1 MQTKTARP
9 MSPARLHQTEIF
21 SMPGTAAP
29 GRRRTPVPASAHH
42 TRSAADP
49 DLDTTLHTAG
59 SPSGVAAAAAAAA
72 VTVAVSAADTSRD
85 RALRLAWRAWLLVAA
100 LAAAYLLPGIVGHD
114 PWKQD
119 ETYTFGIIQ
128 HMLETGDFVVP
139 TNAGQPFMEKPP
151 LYAAVATSLAW
162 LLQRVMPLH
171 DAARLASA
179 LFAALAFGFIA
190 RAARSASRAER
201 WLDLRVLGPVVLS
214 AGTLVVVKH
223 VHDMMTDV
231 ALFAGTAM
239 GFCGLLELV
248 MQHVARGRQ
257 LQHGLPVRPSGP
269 WAAPLFGAGV
279 GIALMSKGL
288 FVPLVFAA
296 TLVAAMALY
305 PACRTRAFARSLGLA
320 ALVFAP
326 FALIWP
332 IALFLRSETLFMTWF
347 WDNNVGRFFG
357 FSVPELGAEND
368 KPFFILRAFV
378 LLGFPVAP
386 LAITALARG
395 AWREWR
401 TPRIALPVLF
411 AGIGLAVLQVS
422 ATSRQLYILPFF
434 APLALVAAQAIER
447 LPRAL
452 HLAWDYLSRALFGTV
467 VMLAWAIW
475 AVMADPNASR
485 AGVAVLGRWLP
496 LDWTMPLV
504 PGFVIGALA
513 LTVGWLWL
521 LPKLRTT
528 GPWRG
533 ALSWGA
539 GALVAW
545 GLVYT
550 LLLPWLDV
558 AKSYRSVFED
568 LNAHLALEWNDGDC
582 MASLHGLGESEAP
595 MLYYFSGIRHTP
607 IDDATTTRCT
617 WMIVQGVRAVDPAPG
632 SEWKLFWTGARPGD
646 NEELLRVY
654 VRTPD
659 QHALQ

>member
-1 MQTKTARP
+1 
-9 MSPARLHQTEIF
+9 
-21 SMPGTAAP
+21 MPGTAAP
-29 GRRRTPVPASAHH
+29 SRRRTSVPAPAPHARSSAD
-42 TRSAADP
+42 AE
-49 DLDTTLHTAG
+49 L
-59 SPSGVAAAAAAAA
+59 AAAPREAGASVMSGGAATTASRGR
-72 VTVAVSAADTSRD
+72 VA
-85 RALRLAWRAWLLVAA
+85 LLGWRAWLLVAV
-100 LAAAYLLPGIVGHD
+100 LFCAYALPGVLGHD

-151 LYAAVATSLAW
+151 LYAWVATSLAW

-179 LFAALAFGFIA
+179 LFAMLAFGFVA
-190 RAARSASRAER
+190 RAARAASRADS
-201 WLDLRVLGPVVLS
+201 WFDLRVIGPVVLS
-214 AGTLVVVKH
+214 ASTLVVIKH

-248 MQHVARGRQ
+248 MHHVARARQ
-257 LQHGLPVRPSGP
+257 LRHGLPVRPSNR

-279 GIALMSKGL
+279 GIALMAKGL

-296 TLVAAMALY
+296 TLTAVPVLY
-305 PACRTRAFARSLGLA
+305 PACRTRAFARALGVA

-332 IALFLRSETLFMTWF
+332 TALFMRSETLFLAWF

-378 LLGFPVAP
+378 GVGFPVAP
-386 LAITALARG
+386 LAIVALALG
-395 AWREWR
+395 AWRDWR

-434 APLALVAAQAIER
+434 APLALVAAQAIDR
-447 LPRAL
+447 LPHGL
-452 HLAWDYLSRALFGTV
+452 HRAWDYLSRALFGAV
-467 VMLAWAIW
+467 VVLAWAIW
-475 AVMADPNASR
+475 SVMADPTMSR
-485 AGVAVLGRWLP
+485 AHLAPLGRWLP
-496 LDWTMPLV
+496 LDWTMPIEPGLV
-504 PGFVIGALA
+504 LGALA
-513 LTVGWLWL
+513 LTLGWLWL

-528 GPWRG
+528 GRWRG

-558 AKSYRSVFED
+558 AKSYRSVFDD

-595 MLYYFSGIRHTP
+595 MLYYFSGIQHLP
-607 IDDATTTRCT
+607 IDDAKSTRCT

-632 SEWKLFWTGARPGD
+632 NEWKLFWSGARPGD
-646 NEELLRVY
+646 NDELLRVY
-654 VRTPD
+654 VRTPE
-659 QHALQ
+659 QHAP

>member
-1 MQTKTARP
+1 
-9 MSPARLHQTEIF
+9 
-21 SMPGTAAP
+21 MPGTAAS
-29 GRRRTPVPASAHH
+29 GRRRTPVPTSSAH
-42 TRSAADP
+42 TRSTADTDVIATLDAAGTP
-49 DLDTTLHTAG
+49 
-59 SPSGVAAAAAAAA
+59 VAASTAAI
-72 VTVAVSAADTSRD
+72 SPPRERS
-85 RALRLAWRAWLLVAA
+85 LPLGWRAWLFVAA
-100 LAAAYLLPGIVGHD
+100 LVCAYTLPGVLGHD

-139 TNAGQPFMEKPP
+139 TNAGLPFMEKPP
-151 LYAAVATSLAW
+151 LYAWVATSLAW

-190 RAARSASRAER
+190 RAARVASRSDT

-214 AGTLVVVKH
+214 ASTLVVIKH

-248 MQHVARGRQ
+248 MQHVARAQQMR
-257 LQHGLPVRPSGP
+257 HGLPPHPAGR

-279 GIALMSKGL
+279 GIALMAKGL

-296 TLVAAMALY
+296 TLVCTLALY
-305 PACRTRAFARSLGLA
+305 PACRTRAFARALGVS

-332 IALFLRSETLFMTWF
+332 AALFLRSETLFMTWF

-368 KPFFILRAFV
+368 KPFFILRAF
-378 LLGFPVAP
+378 LLVGFPVAP
-386 LAITALARG
+386 LAIVALARG
-395 AWREWR
+395 AWRDWR
-401 TPRIALPVLF
+401 APRIELPVLF
-411 AGIGLAVLQVS
+411 AGIGLVVLQVS

-434 APLALVAAQAIER
+434 APLALVAAQAIDR
-447 LPRAL
+447 LPRRV
-452 HLAWDYLSRALFGTV
+452 HLAWDYLSRILFGTV
-467 VMLAWAIW
+467 VALAWAIW
-475 AVMADPNASR
+475 AVMADPAASR
-485 AGVAVLGRWLP
+485 ADLALLGRWLP
-496 LDWTMPLV
+496 LDWTMPIQPALV
-504 PGFVIGALA
+504 TGALA
-513 LTVGWLWL
+513 LTLGWLTL

-528 GPWRG
+528 GLWRG

-545 GLVYT
+545 GLIYT

-558 AKSYRSVFED
+558 AKSYRSVFDD

-595 MLYYFSGIRHTP
+595 MLYYFSGIQHTP
-607 IDDATTTRCT
+607 IDDAKTTRCT

-654 VRTPD
+654 VRTPE
-659 QHALQ
+659 QHRQ

>member
-1 MQTKTARP
+1 
-9 MSPARLHQTEIF
+9 MSPDQLDPTEIF

-29 GRRRTPVPASAHH
+29 GRRRRTSVPASATHA
-42 TRSAADP
+42 RSAADP
-49 DLDTTLHTAG
+49 DLSATLHAAGTPAVAGTAATD
-59 SPSGVAAAAAAAA
+59 AAG
-72 VTVAVSAADTSRD
+72 D
-85 RALRLAWRAWLLVAA
+85 RIVRLGWRVWLLVAA
-100 LAAAYLLPGIVGHD
+100 LVCAYTLPGVLGHD

-151 LYAAVATSLAW
+151 LYAWVATSLAW

-190 RAARSASRAER
+190 RAARSASRADS
-201 WLDLRVLGPVVLS
+201 WLDLRVIGPVVLS
-214 AGTLVVVKH
+214 ASTLVVVKH

-248 MQHVARGRQ
+248 MQHVARARRMR
-257 LQHGLPVRPSGP
+257 HGLPVRPSGR
-269 WAAPLFGAGV
+269 WAAPIFGAGV
-279 GIALMSKGL
+279 GIALMAKGL

-296 TLVAAMALY
+296 TLTGALVLY
-305 PACRTRAFARSLGLA
+305 PACRTRAFARSLGVA

-332 IALFLRSETLFMTWF
+332 TALFLRSETLFMTWF

-368 KPFFILRAFV
+368 KPFFILRAFL

-386 LAITALARG
+386 LAIVALARG

-434 APLALVAAQAIER
+434 APLALVAALAIER
-447 LPRAL
+447 LPRGL
-452 HLAWDYLSRALFGTV
+452 HLAWDYLSRLLFGTV
-467 VMLAWAIW
+467 VALAWGIW
-475 AVMADPNASR
+475 AVMADPGASR
-485 AGVAVLGRWLP
+485 AGLAPLGRWLP
-496 LDWTMPLV
+496 LDWTMPIV
-504 PGFVIGALA
+504 PGLVIGALV
-513 LTVGWLWL
+513 LTAGWLWL

-528 GPWRG
+528 GLWRG

-539 GALVAW
+539 GAVVAW

-558 AKSYRSVFED
+558 AKSYRSVFDD
-568 LNAHLALEWNDGDC
+568 LNAHIALEWSDGDC

-595 MLYYFSGIRHTP
+595 MLYYFSGIQHTP
-607 IDDATTTRCT
+607 IDDAKATRCT

-632 SEWKLFWTGARPGD
+632 SDWKLFWTGARPGD
-646 NEELLRVY
+646 DEELLRVY
-654 VRTPD
+654 VRTPEEHET
-659 QHALQ
+659 Q

>member
-1 MQTKTARP
+1 
-9 MSPARLHQTEIF
+9 
-21 SMPGTAAP
+21 MPGTAAP
-29 GRRRTPVPASAHH
+29 GRRRTPVPASAAH
-42 TRSAADP
+42 TRSTADTDAIATLDAAGTP
-49 DLDTTLHTAG
+49 
-59 SPSGVAAAAAAAA
+59 VAASTAAI
-72 VTVAVSAADTSRD
+72 SPPRERS
-85 RALRLAWRAWLLVAA
+85 LPLGWRAWLFVAA
-100 LAAAYLLPGIVGHD
+100 LVCAYTLPGVLGHD

-139 TNAGQPFMEKPP
+139 TNAGLPFMEKPP
-151 LYAAVATSLAW
+151 LYAWVATSLAW

-190 RAARSASRAER
+190 RAARVTSRSDT
-201 WLDLRVLGPVVLS
+201 WFDLRVLGPVVLS
-214 AGTLVVVKH
+214 ASTLVVIKH

-248 MQHVARGRQ
+248 MQHVARAQQMR
-257 LQHGLPVRPSGP
+257 HGLPPHPAGR

-279 GIALMSKGL
+279 GIALMAKGL

-296 TLVAAMALY
+296 TLVCTLALY
-305 PACRTRAFARSLGLA
+305 PACRTRAFARALGVA

-332 IALFLRSETLFMTWF
+332 TALFLRSETLFMTWF

-368 KPFFILRAFV
+368 KPFFILRAF
-378 LLGFPVAP
+378 LLVGFPVAP
-386 LAITALARG
+386 LAIVALARG
-395 AWREWR
+395 AWRDWR
-401 TPRIALPVLF
+401 APRIALPVLF
-411 AGIGLAVLQVS
+411 AGIGLVVLQVS

-434 APLALVAAQAIER
+434 APLALVAAQAIDR
-447 LPRAL
+447 LPRRA
-452 HLAWDYLSRALFGTV
+452 HLAWDYLSRILFGTV
-467 VMLAWAIW
+467 VALAWAIW
-475 AVMADPNASR
+475 AVMADSAASR
-485 AGVAVLGRWLP
+485 ADLALLGRWLP
-496 LDWTMPLV
+496 LDWTMPIQPALV
-504 PGFVIGALA
+504 TGALA
-513 LTVGWLWL
+513 LTVGWLTL

-528 GPWRG
+528 GLWRG

-558 AKSYRSVFED
+558 AKSYRSVFDD

-582 MASLHGLGESEAP
+582 MASLHGLGESEAT
-595 MLYYFSGIRHTP
+595 MLYYFSGIQHTP
-607 IDDATTTRCT
+607 IDDAKTTRCT

-632 SEWKLFWTGARPGD
+632 NEWKLFWAGARPGD

-654 VRTPD
+654 VRTPE
-659 QHALQ
+659 QHPQ

>member
-1 MQTKTARP
+1 
-9 MSPARLHQTEIF
+9 MSPGRLDPTEIF
-21 SMPGTAAP
+21 SMPGSAAP
-29 GRRRTPVPASAHH
+29 GRRRTSVPASAHH
-42 TRSAADP
+42 ARSAADP
-49 DLDTTLHTAG
+49 DFSATLDAAGTPTAAG
-59 SPSGVAAAAAAAA
+59 GAAAPHAARER
-72 VTVAVSAADTSRD
+72 VARIG
-85 RALRLAWRAWLLVAA
+85 WQAWLLVAA
-100 LAAAYLLPGIVGHD
+100 LVCAYTLPGVLGHD

-139 TNAGQPFMEKPP
+139 TNAGLPFMEKPP
-151 LYAAVATSLAW
+151 LYAWVATSLAW

-179 LFAALAFGFIA
+179 LFAALGFGFIA
-190 RAARSASRAER
+190 RAARSANRADS
-201 WLDLRVLGPVVLS
+201 WFDLRVIGPVVLS
-214 AGTLVVVKH
+214 AGTLVVIKH

-248 MQHVARGRQ
+248 MQHVARAQQMR
-257 LQHGLPVRPSGP
+257 HGLPVRSAGR
-269 WAAPLFGAGV
+269 WAAPIFGAGV
-279 GIALMSKGL
+279 GIALMAKGL

-296 TLVAAMALY
+296 TLTGVLVLY
-305 PACRTRAFARSLGLA
+305 PACRTRAFARSLGVA
-320 ALVFAP
+320 ALVCAP

-332 IALFLRSETLFMTWF
+332 TALFLRSETLFMTWF

-357 FSVPELGAEND
+357 FSVPQLGAEND
-368 KPFFILRAFV
+368 KPFFIVRAF
-378 LLGFPVAP
+378 LLVGFPVAP
-386 LAITALARG
+386 LAIVALARG
-395 AWREWR
+395 AWRDWR

-411 AGIGLAVLQVS
+411 TGIGLAVLQVS

-434 APLALVAAQAIER
+434 APLALLAAQAIER
-447 LPRAL
+447 LPRGL
-452 HLAWDYLSRALFGTV
+452 HLAWDYLSRLLFGTV
-467 VMLAWAIW
+467 VALAWVIW
-475 AVMADPNASR
+475 AVMADPGASH
-485 AGVAVLGRWLP
+485 ADLALLGRWLP
-496 LDWTMPLV
+496 LDWTMPIV
-504 PGFVIGALA
+504 PGFVIGALV

-528 GPWRG
+528 GRWRG

-595 MLYYFSGIRHTP
+595 MLYYFSGIQHTP
-607 IDDATTTRCT
+607 INDAKATRCT

-654 VRTPD
+654 VRTPEER
-659 QHALQ
+659 ATP

>member
-1 MQTKTARP
+1 
-9 MSPARLHQTEIF
+9 
-21 SMPGTAAP
+21 MPGTAAP
-29 GRRRTPVPASAHH
+29 SRRRTSVPAPAPHARSSAD
-42 TRSAADP
+42 AE
-49 DLDTTLHTAG
+49 L
-59 SPSGVAAAAAAAA
+59 AAAPREAGASVMSGGAATTASRGR
-72 VTVAVSAADTSRD
+72 VA
-85 RALRLAWRAWLLVAA
+85 LLGWRAWLLVAV
-100 LAAAYLLPGIVGHD
+100 LFCAYALPGVLGHD

-151 LYAAVATSLAW
+151 LYAWVATSLAW

-179 LFAALAFGFIA
+179 LFAMLAFGFVA
-190 RAARSASRAER
+190 RAARAASRADS
-201 WLDLRVLGPVVLS
+201 WFDLRVIGPVVLS
-214 AGTLVVVKH
+214 ASTLVVIKH

-248 MQHVARGRQ
+248 MHHVARARQ
-257 LQHGLPVRPSGP
+257 LRHGLPVRPSNR

-279 GIALMSKGL
+279 GIALMAKGL

-296 TLVAAMALY
+296 TLTAVPVLY
-305 PACRTRAFARSLGLA
+305 PACRTRAFARALGVA

-332 IALFLRSETLFMTWF
+332 TALFMRSETLFLAWF

-378 LLGFPVAP
+378 GVGFPVAP
-386 LAITALARG
+386 LAIVALARG
-395 AWREWR
+395 AWRDWR

-434 APLALVAAQAIER
+434 APLALVAAQAIDR
-447 LPRAL
+447 LPHGL
-452 HLAWDYLSRALFGTV
+452 HRAWDYLSRALFGAV
-467 VMLAWAIW
+467 VVLAWAIW
-475 AVMADPNASR
+475 SVMADPTMSR
-485 AGVAVLGRWLP
+485 AHLAPLGRWLP
-496 LDWTMPLV
+496 LDWTMPIEPGLV
-504 PGFVIGALA
+504 LGALA
-513 LTVGWLWL
+513 LTLGWLWL

-528 GPWRG
+528 GRWRG

-558 AKSYRSVFED
+558 AKSYRSVFDD

-595 MLYYFSGIRHTP
+595 MLYYFSGIQHLP
-607 IDDATTTRCT
+607 IDDAKSTRCT

-632 SEWKLFWTGARPGD
+632 NEWKLFWSGARPGD
-646 NEELLRVY
+646 NDELLRVY
-654 VRTPD
+654 VRTPE
-659 QHALQ
+659 QHAP

>member
-1 MQTKTARP
+1 
-9 MSPARLHQTEIF
+9 MSPDRLDPTEIF

-29 GRRRTPVPASAHH
+29 GRRRTSSVPASATHA
-42 TRSAADP
+42 RSAADP
-49 DLDTTLHTAG
+49 APNATLNAAGTPAVAGATATNG
-59 SPSGVAAAAAAAA
+59 AG
-72 VTVAVSAADTSRD
+72 D
-85 RALRLAWRAWLLVAA
+85 RVLRLGWRVWLLVAA
-100 LAAAYLLPGIVGHD
+100 LVCAYTLPGVLGHD

-139 TNAGQPFMEKPP
+139 TNAGLPFMEKPP
-151 LYAAVATSLAW
+151 LYAWVATSLAW

-190 RAARSASRAER
+190 RAARSASRAQG
-201 WLDLRVLGPVVLS
+201 WLELRVIGPVVLS
-214 AGTLVVVKH
+214 AGTLVVIKH

-239 GFCGLLELV
+239 AFCGLLELV
-248 MQHVARGRQ
+248 MQHVARAQQMR
-257 LQHGLPVRPSGP
+257 HALPMQPSGR
-269 WAAPLFGAGV
+269 WAAPMFGAGV
-279 GIALMSKGL
+279 GIALMAKGL

-296 TLVAAMALY
+296 TLMGALVLY
-305 PACRTRAFARSLGLA
+305 PACRTRAFARSLGIA

-368 KPFFILRAFV
+368 KPFFILRAF
-378 LLGFPVAP
+378 LLVGFPVAP
-386 LAITALARG
+386 LAIVALARG
-395 AWREWR
+395 AWRDWHA
-401 TPRIALPVLF
+401 PRVALPVLF

-434 APLALVAAQAIER
+434 APLALIAAQAIER
-447 LPRAL
+447 LPRGL
-452 HLAWDYLSRALFGTV
+452 HLAWDYLSRLLFGSAV
-467 VMLAWAIW
+467 ALAWVIW
-475 AVMADPNASR
+475 AVMADPRASR
-485 AGVAVLGRWLP
+485 ASLAPLGRWLP
-496 LDWTMPLV
+496 LDWTMPIV
-504 PGFVIGALA
+504 PGFVIGALV
-513 LTVGWLWL
+513 LTVGWLSL

-558 AKSYRSVFED
+558 AKSYRSVFDD
-568 LNAHLALEWNDGDC
+568 LDAHLALEWRDDDC

-595 MLYYFSGIRHTP
+595 MLYYFSGIQHTP
-607 IDDATTTRCT
+607 IDDAKTTRCT

-632 SEWKLFWTGARPGD
+632 SEWKLFWSGARPGD
-646 NEELLRVY
+646 NAELLRVY
-654 VRTPD
+654 VRTPEAHD
-659 QHALQ
+659 TP

>member
-1 MQTKTARP
+1 
-9 MSPARLHQTEIF
+9 
-21 SMPGTAAP
+21 MPGTAAP
-29 GRRRTPVPASAHH
+29 SRRRTSVPAPAPHARSSAD
-42 TRSAADP
+42 AE
-49 DLDTTLHTAG
+49 L
-59 SPSGVAAAAAAAA
+59 AAATREAGPTAMSGGAATATTASRGR
-72 VTVAVSAADTSRD
+72 VA
-85 RALRLAWRAWLLVAA
+85 LLGWRAWLLVAA
-100 LAAAYLLPGIVGHD
+100 LFCAYALPGVLGHD

-151 LYAAVATSLAW
+151 LYAWVATSLAW

-179 LFAALAFGFIA
+179 LFAMLAFGFVA
-190 RAARSASRAER
+190 RAARAASRADS
-201 WLDLRVLGPVVLS
+201 WFDLRVIGPVVLS
-214 AGTLVVVKH
+214 ASTLVVIKH

-248 MQHVARGRQ
+248 MHHVARARQ
-257 LQHGLPVRPSGP
+257 LRHGLPVRPSNR

-279 GIALMSKGL
+279 GIALMAKGL

-296 TLVAAMALY
+296 TLTAVPVLY
-305 PACRTRAFARSLGLA
+305 PACRTRAFARALGVA

-332 IALFLRSETLFMTWF
+332 TALFMRSETLFLAWF

-378 LLGFPVAP
+378 GVGFPVAP
-386 LAITALARG
+386 LAIVALARG
-395 AWREWR
+395 AWRDWR

-434 APLALVAAQAIER
+434 APLALVAAQAIDR
-447 LPRAL
+447 LPHGL
-452 HLAWDYLSRALFGTV
+452 HRAWDYLSRALFGAV
-467 VMLAWAIW
+467 VVLAWAIW
-475 AVMADPNASR
+475 SVMADPTMSR
-485 AGVAVLGRWLP
+485 AHLAPLGRWLP
-496 LDWTMPLV
+496 LDWTMPIEPGLV
-504 PGFVIGALA
+504 LGALA
-513 LTVGWLWL
+513 LTLGWLWL

-528 GPWRG
+528 GRWRG

-558 AKSYRSVFED
+558 AKSYRSVFDD

-595 MLYYFSGIRHTP
+595 MLYYFSGIQHLP
-607 IDDATTTRCT
+607 IDDAKSTRCT

-632 SEWKLFWTGARPGD
+632 NEWKLFWSGARPGD
-646 NEELLRVY
+646 NDELLRVY
-654 VRTPD
+654 VRTPE
-659 QHALQ
+659 QHAP

>member
-1 MQTKTARP
+1 
-9 MSPARLHQTEIF
+9 
-21 SMPGTAAP
+21 MPGTAAP
-29 GRRRTPVPASAHH
+29 GRRRTPVPASAAH
-42 TRSAADP
+42 TRSTADTDAIATLDAAGTP
-49 DLDTTLHTAG
+49 
-59 SPSGVAAAAAAAA
+59 VAASTAAI
-72 VTVAVSAADTSRD
+72 SPPRERS
-85 RALRLAWRAWLLVAA
+85 LPLGWRAWLFVAA
-100 LAAAYLLPGIVGHD
+100 LVCAYTLPGVLGHD

-139 TNAGQPFMEKPP
+139 TNAGLPFMEKPP
-151 LYAAVATSLAW
+151 LYAWVATSLAW

-190 RAARSASRAER
+190 RAARVASRSDT
-201 WLDLRVLGPVVLS
+201 WFDLRVLGPVVLS
-214 AGTLVVVKH
+214 ASTLVVIKH

-248 MQHVARGRQ
+248 MQHVARAQQMR
-257 LQHGLPVRPSGP
+257 HGLPPHPAGRWP
-269 WAAPLFGAGV
+269 APIFGAGV
-279 GIALMSKGL
+279 GIALMAKGL

-296 TLVAAMALY
+296 TLVCTLALY
-305 PACRTRAFARSLGLA
+305 PACRTRAFARALGVA

-332 IALFLRSETLFMTWF
+332 TALFLRSETLFMTWF

-368 KPFFILRAFV
+368 KPFFILRAF
-378 LLGFPVAP
+378 LLVGFPVAP
-386 LAITALARG
+386 LAIVALARG
-395 AWREWR
+395 AWRDWR
-401 TPRIALPVLF
+401 APRIALPVLF
-411 AGIGLAVLQVS
+411 AGIGLVVLQVS

-434 APLALVAAQAIER
+434 APLALVAAQAIDR
-447 LPRAL
+447 LPRPL
-452 HLAWDYLSRALFGTV
+452 HLAWDYLSRILFGTV
-467 VMLAWAIW
+467 VVLAWAIW
-475 AVMADPNASR
+475 AVMADPAASR
-485 AGVAVLGRWLP
+485 ADLALLGRWLP
-496 LDWTMPLV
+496 LDWTMPIQPALV
-504 PGFVIGALA
+504 TGALA
-513 LTVGWLWL
+513 LTVGWLTL

-528 GPWRG
+528 GRWRG

-545 GLVYT
+545 GLIYT

-558 AKSYRSVFED
+558 AKSYRSVFDD

-595 MLYYFSGIRHTP
+595 MLYYFSGIQHTP
-607 IDDATTTRCT
+607 IDDAKTTRCT

-632 SEWKLFWTGARPGD
+632 SEWKLFWAGARPGD

-654 VRTPD
+654 VRTPE
-659 QHALQ
+659 QHPQ

>member
-1 MQTKTARP
+1 
-9 MSPARLHQTEIF
+9 
-21 SMPGTAAP
+21 MPGTAAP
-29 GRRRTPVPASAHH
+29 GRRRTPVPASAAH
-42 TRSAADP
+42 TRSTADTDAVATLDAAGTP
-49 DLDTTLHTAG
+49 
-59 SPSGVAAAAAAAA
+59 VAASTAAICPPRER
-72 VTVAVSAADTSRD
+72 S
-85 RALRLAWRAWLLVAA
+85 LPLGWRAWLFVAA
-100 LAAAYLLPGIVGHD
+100 LVCAYTLPGVLGHD

-128 HMLETGDFVVP
+128 HMLETGDCVVP
-139 TNAGQPFMEKPP
+139 TNAGLPFMEKPP
-151 LYAAVATSLAW
+151 LYAWVATSLAW

-190 RAARSASRAER
+190 RAARVASRSDT
-201 WLDLRVLGPVVLS
+201 WFDLRVLGPVVLS
-214 AGTLVVVKH
+214 ASTLVVIKH

-248 MQHVARGRQ
+248 MQHVARAQQMR
-257 LQHGLPVRPSGP
+257 HGLPPHPAGR
-269 WAAPLFGAGV
+269 WAAPIFGAGV
-279 GIALMSKGL
+279 GIALMAKGL

-296 TLVAAMALY
+296 TLVCTLALY
-305 PACRTRAFARSLGLA
+305 PACRTRAFARALGVA

-332 IALFLRSETLFMTWF
+332 TALFLRSETLFMTWF

-368 KPFFILRAFV
+368 KPFFILRAF
-378 LLGFPVAP
+378 LLVGFPVAP
-386 LAITALARG
+386 LAIVALARG
-395 AWREWR
+395 AWRDWR
-401 TPRIALPVLF
+401 APRIALPVLF
-411 AGIGLAVLQVS
+411 AGIGLVVLQVS

-434 APLALVAAQAIER
+434 APLALVAAQAIDR
-447 LPRAL
+447 LPRRV
-452 HLAWDYLSRALFGTV
+452 HFAWDYLSRILFGTIV
-467 VMLAWAIW
+467 ALAWAIW
-475 AVMADPNASR
+475 AVMADPAASR
-485 AGVAVLGRWLP
+485 ADLALLGRWLP
-496 LDWTMPLV
+496 LDWTMPIQPALV
-504 PGFVIGALA
+504 TGALA
-513 LTVGWLWL
+513 LTVGWLTL

-528 GPWRG
+528 GLWRG

-545 GLVYT
+545 GLIYT

-558 AKSYRSVFED
+558 AKSYRSVFDD

-595 MLYYFSGIRHTP
+595 MLYYFSGIQHTP
-607 IDDATTTRCT
+607 IDDAKTTRCT

-632 SEWKLFWTGARPGD
+632 SEWKLFWAGARPGD

-654 VRTPD
+654 VRTPE
-659 QHALQ
+659 QHRQ

>member
-1 MQTKTARP
+1 
-9 MSPARLHQTEIF
+9 
-21 SMPGTAAP
+21 MPGTAAP
-29 GRRRTPVPASAHH
+29 GRRRTPVPASAAH
-42 TRSAADP
+42 TRSTADTDAIATLDAAGTP
-49 DLDTTLHTAG
+49 
-59 SPSGVAAAAAAAA
+59 VAASTAAI
-72 VTVAVSAADTSRD
+72 SPPRERS
-85 RALRLAWRAWLLVAA
+85 LPLGWRAWLFVAA
-100 LAAAYLLPGIVGHD
+100 LVCAYTLPGVLGHD

-139 TNAGQPFMEKPP
+139 TNAGLPFMEKPP
-151 LYAAVATSLAW
+151 LYAWVATSLAW

-190 RAARSASRAER
+190 RAARVASRSDT
-201 WLDLRVLGPVVLS
+201 WFDLRVLGPVVLS
-214 AGTLVVVKH
+214 ASTLVVIKH

-248 MQHVARGRQ
+248 MQHVARAQQMR
-257 LQHGLPVRPSGP
+257 HGLPPHPAGR

-279 GIALMSKGL
+279 GIALMAKGL

-296 TLVAAMALY
+296 TLVCTLALY
-305 PACRTRAFARSLGLA
+305 PACRTRAFARALGVA

-332 IALFLRSETLFMTWF
+332 TALFLRSETLFMTWF

-368 KPFFILRAFV
+368 KPFFILRAF
-378 LLGFPVAP
+378 LLVGFPGAP
-386 LAITALARG
+386 LAIVALARG
-395 AWREWR
+395 AWRDWR
-401 TPRIALPVLF
+401 APRIALPVLF
-411 AGIGLAVLQVS
+411 AGIGLVVLQVS

-434 APLALVAAQAIER
+434 APLALVAAQAIDR
-447 LPRAL
+447 LPRRV
-452 HLAWDYLSRALFGTV
+452 HFAWDYLSRILFGTV
-467 VMLAWAIW
+467 VALAWAIW
-475 AVMADPNASR
+475 AVMADPAASR
-485 AGVAVLGRWLP
+485 ADLALLGRWLP
-496 LDWTMPLV
+496 LDWTMPIQPALV
-504 PGFVIGALA
+504 TGALA
-513 LTVGWLWL
+513 LTVGWLTL

-528 GPWRG
+528 GRWRG

-558 AKSYRSVFED
+558 AKSYRSVFDD

-595 MLYYFSGIRHTP
+595 MLYYFSGIQHTP
-607 IDDATTTRCT
+607 IDDAKTTRCT

-632 SEWKLFWTGARPGD
+632 SEWKLFWAGARPGD

-654 VRTPD
+654 VRTPE
-659 QHALQ
+659 QHPQ

>member
-1 MQTKTARP
+1 
-9 MSPARLHQTEIF
+9 
-21 SMPGTAAP
+21 MPGTAAP
-29 GRRRTPVPASAHH
+29 GRRRTPVPASAAH
-42 TRSAADP
+42 TRSTADTDAIATLDAAGTP
-49 DLDTTLHTAG
+49 
-59 SPSGVAAAAAAAA
+59 VAASTAAI
-72 VTVAVSAADTSRD
+72 SPPRERSLLLD
-85 RALRLAWRAWLLVAA
+85 WRAWLFVVALVC
-100 LAAAYLLPGIVGHD
+100 AYTLPGVLGHD

-139 TNAGQPFMEKPP
+139 TNAGLPFMEKPP
-151 LYAAVATSLAW
+151 LYAWVATSLAW

-190 RAARSASRAER
+190 RAARVASRSDT
-201 WLDLRVLGPVVLS
+201 WFDLRVLGPVVLS
-214 AGTLVVVKH
+214 ASTLVVIKH

-248 MQHVARGRQ
+248 MQHVARAQQMR
-257 LQHGLPVRPSGP
+257 HGLPPHPAGR
-269 WAAPLFGAGV
+269 WAAPIFGAGV
-279 GIALMSKGL
+279 GIALMAKGL

-296 TLVAAMALY
+296 TLVCTLALY
-305 PACRTRAFARSLGLA
+305 PACRTRAFARALGVA

-332 IALFLRSETLFMTWF
+332 TALFLRSETLFMTWF

-368 KPFFILRAFV
+368 KPFFILRAF
-378 LLGFPVAP
+378 LLVGFPVAP
-386 LAITALARG
+386 LAIVALARG
-395 AWREWR
+395 AWRDWR
-401 TPRIALPVLF
+401 APRIALPVLF
-411 AGIGLAVLQVS
+411 AGIGLVVLQVS

-434 APLALVAAQAIER
+434 APLALVAAQAIDR
-447 LPRAL
+447 LPRRV
-452 HLAWDYLSRALFGTV
+452 HFAWDYLSRILFGTIV
-467 VMLAWAIW
+467 ALAWAIW
-475 AVMADPNASR
+475 AVMADPAASR
-485 AGVAVLGRWLP
+485 ADLALLGRWLP
-496 LDWTMPLV
+496 LDWTMPIQPALV
-504 PGFVIGALA
+504 TGALA
-513 LTVGWLWL
+513 LTVGWLTL

-528 GPWRG
+528 GLWRG

-545 GLVYT
+545 GLIYT

-558 AKSYRSVFED
+558 AKSYRSVFDD

-595 MLYYFSGIRHTP
+595 MLYYFSGIQHTP
-607 IDDATTTRCT
+607 IDDAKTTRCT

-632 SEWKLFWTGARPGD
+632 SEWKLFWAGARPGD

-654 VRTPD
+654 VRTPE
-659 QHALQ
+659 QHPQ

>member
-1 MQTKTARP
+1 
-9 MSPARLHQTEIF
+9 
-21 SMPGTAAP
+21 MPGTAAP
-29 GRRRTPVPASAHH
+29 SRRRTSVPAPAAH
-42 TRSAADP
+42 TRSTADT
-49 DLDTTLHTAG
+49 DVLATLD
-59 SPSGVAAAAAAAA
+59 VAAPP
-72 VTVAVSAADTSRD
+72 VTASTATISAPRD
-85 RALRLAWRAWLLVAA
+85 RSLLLGWRAWLFVAA
-100 LAAAYLLPGIVGHD
+100 LVCAYTLPGVLGHD

-139 TNAGQPFMEKPP
+139 TNAGLPFMEKPP
-151 LYAAVATSLAW
+151 LYAWVGTSLAW

-190 RAARSASRAER
+190 RAARVASRADT
-201 WLDLRVLGPVVLS
+201 WFDLRVLGPVVLS
-214 AGTLVVVKH
+214 AGTLVVIKH

-231 ALFAGTAM
+231 ALFAGTAI

-248 MQHVARGRQ
+248 MQHVAQAQQMR
-257 LQHGLPVRPSGP
+257 HGLPIHPASR
-269 WAAPLFGAGV
+269 WAAPIFGAGV
-279 GIALMSKGL
+279 GIALMAKGL

-296 TLVAAMALY
+296 TLVCTLVLY
-305 PACRTRAFARSLGLA
+305 PACRTRSFARALGVA

-332 IALFLRSETLFMTWF
+332 TALFLRSETLFMTWF

-368 KPFFILRAFV
+368 KPFFILRAFLTV
-378 LLGFPVAP
+378 GFPVAP
-386 LAITALARG
+386 LAIVALARG
-395 AWREWR
+395 AWRDWR
-401 TPRIALPVLF
+401 APRIALPVLF
-411 AGIGLAVLQVS
+411 AGIGLVVLQVS

-447 LPRAL
+447 LPRRL
-452 HLAWDYLSRALFGTV
+452 HLAWDYLSRILFGTV
-467 VMLAWAIW
+467 VVLAWAIW
-475 AVMADPNASR
+475 AVMADPAASR
-485 AGVAVLGRWLP
+485 ADLALLGRWLP
-496 LDWTMPLV
+496 LDWTMPIQPALV
-504 PGFVIGALA
+504 TGALA
-513 LTVGWLWL
+513 LTVGWLTL

-528 GPWRG
+528 GLWRG

-539 GALVAW
+539 GAIVAW
-545 GLVYT
+545 GLIYT

-558 AKSYRSVFED
+558 AKSYRSVFDD

-595 MLYYFSGIRHTP
+595 MLYYFSGIEHTP
-607 IDDATTTRCT
+607 IDDAKTTRCT

-632 SEWKLFWTGARPGD
+632 SEWKLFWAGARPGD

-654 VRTPD
+654 VRTPE
-659 QHALQ
+659 QHLQ

>member
-1 MQTKTARP
+1 
-9 MSPARLHQTEIF
+9 
-21 SMPGTAAP
+21 MPGTAAP
-29 GRRRTPVPASAHH
+29 SRRRTPVPASAAH
-42 TRSAADP
+42 TRSAADT
-49 DLDTTLHTAG
+49 DVTATLDAAGTPVVASTT
-59 SPSGVAAAAAAAA
+59 AAS
-72 VTVAVSAADTSRD
+72 TTRD
-85 RALRLAWRAWLLVAA
+85 RSLLLGWRAWLFVAA
-100 LAAAYLLPGIVGHD
+100 LVCAYTLPGVLGHD

-139 TNAGQPFMEKPP
+139 TNAGLPFMEKPP
-151 LYAAVATSLAW
+151 LYAWVATSLAW

-179 LFAALAFGFIA
+179 LFAALAFGCIA
-190 RAARSASRAER
+190 RAARVASRADS
-201 WLDLRVLGPVVLS
+201 WFDLRVIGPVVLS
-214 AGTLVVVKH
+214 AGTLVVIKH

-248 MQHVARGRQ
+248 MQQVARAQQMR
-257 LQHGLPVRPSGP
+257 HGLPVRPSSR
-269 WAAPLFGAGV
+269 WAAPIFGAGV
-279 GIALMSKGL
+279 GIALMTKGL

-296 TLVAAMALY
+296 TLVCTLLLY
-305 PACRTRAFARSLGLA
+305 PACRTRSFARALGIA

-332 IALFLRSETLFMTWF
+332 TALFLRSEPLFMTWF

-368 KPFFILRAFV
+368 KPFFILRAF
-378 LLGFPVAP
+378 LLVGFPVAP
-386 LAITALARG
+386 LAIVALARG
-395 AWREWR
+395 AWRDWR

-411 AGIGLAVLQVS
+411 TSIGLVVLQVS

-447 LPRAL
+447 LPRRL
-452 HLAWDYLSRALFGTV
+452 HLAWDYFSRVLFGTTV
-467 VMLAWAIW
+467 ALAWAIW
-475 AVMADPNASR
+475 AVMADPAASR
-485 AGVAVLGRWLP
+485 ADLAWLGRWLP
-496 LDWTMPLV
+496 LDWTMPIQPAL
-504 PGFVIGALA
+504 VIGALA
-513 LTVGWLWL
+513 LTVGWLTL

-528 GPWRG
+528 GMWRG

-558 AKSYRSVFED
+558 AKSYR
-568 LNAHLALEWNDGDC
+568 
-582 MASLHGLGESEAP
+582 
-595 MLYYFSGIRHTP
+595 
-607 IDDATTTRCT
+607 
-617 WMIVQGVRAVDPAPG
+617 
-632 SEWKLFWTGARPGD
+632 
-646 NEELLRVY
+646 
-654 VRTPD
+654 
-659 QHALQ
+659 